1 MNDSDEPHR
10 QFTNRVN
17 DMVMSALRDQ
27 LSATFVT
34 SVLLRASFAIAVGF
48 KLDLDELMIR
58 IVAEMNDDQEG
69 HLH

>member
-58 IVAEMNDDQEG
+58 IVAEMSDDQEDY
-69 HLH
+69 LH